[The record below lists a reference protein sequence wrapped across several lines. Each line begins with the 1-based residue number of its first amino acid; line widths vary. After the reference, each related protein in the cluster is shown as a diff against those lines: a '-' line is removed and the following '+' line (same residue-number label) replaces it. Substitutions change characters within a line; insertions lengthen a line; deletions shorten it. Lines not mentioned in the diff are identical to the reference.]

1 MGTLSRAGEIMPQ
14 LARRVLSKGWTT
26 SLDRR
31 SYVKQCMSGLVLL
44 PLIAIL
50 ALGAKTA
57 SATTLQDLVRLRGLD
72 RVYLHGLGIVVGL
85 EGTGDTSKDSLVAAK
100 PYAMLLENLGDPV
113 SSLDQLEKADAF
125 AIVYVSIEV
134 PGFGAIDGDQ
144 LDVSVETLYNA
155 SSLKGG
161 RLVFSPLRLP
171 APHSANPPIM
181 AFAQGQI
188 VIEGED
194 LTSGRI
200 RNGGQM
206 IRDIKTNPVSNGR
219 VQLVLKDEYA
229 GYPMA
234 ARLANIVNNTFDFSG
249 VDRLAAAENAKS
261 VHVLVPTADQQDPA
275 RFIAALLS
283 TPVDPSLIDVGAR
296 IVINEK
302 TGTIL
307 VTEDVEI
314 GPVAVSHDGLTL
326 TSISPEYEMLGLD
339 PVAPLQGAWVGVD
352 ARKDHPG
359 ESMHLNSL
367 LEALR
372 RFNVPVKDQIEI
384 LYELQRSGSLHA
396 EIISE

>member
-1 MGTLSRAGEIMPQ
+1 MKQ
-14 LARRVLSKGWTT
+14 
-26 SLDRR
+26 SL
-31 SYVKQCMSGLVLL
+31 SGLLL
-44 PLIAIL
+44 PVMVAIL
-50 ALGAKTA
+50 ALSAK
-57 SATTLQDLVRLRGLD
+57 SAAGTTVQDLVRMKGQD
-72 RVYLHGLGIVVGL
+72 RVFMQGLGLVVGL
-85 EGTGDTSKDSLVAAK
+85 AGTGDSSKDSWVAAR

-113 SSLDQLEKADAF
+113 SSLDQLQKADAF
-125 AIVYVSIEV
+125 ALVYVSMEV
-134 PGFGAIDGDQ
+134 PAYGALDGDQ
-144 LDVSVETLYNA
+144 LDVQVETVFNA
-155 SSLKGG
+155 TSLKGG

-171 APHSANPPIM
+171 APHAANPPIM
-181 AFAQGQI
+181 AFAQGAI
-188 VIEGED
+188 VLEGDDE
-194 LTSGRI
+194 TSGRI

-219 VQLVLKDEYA
+219 VELVLKDEYA

-234 ARLANIVNNTFDFSG
+234 ARLADIVNSTFEFNG

-261 VHVLVPTADQQDPA
+261 VHVLVPTADRNDPA
-275 RFIAALLS
+275 PFIAALLS
-283 TPVDPSLIDVGAR
+283 TPVDPSLIEVGAR

-314 GPVAVSHDGLTL
+314 GPVAVSHDGLTV
-326 TSISPEYEMLGLD
+326 TSLAPEYELLGLEQ
-339 PVAPLQGAWVGVD
+339 PAATAQSAWIGLD
-352 ARKDHPG
+352 ARKGSPG

-384 LYELQRSGSLHA
+384 IHELKRSGALHA